1 MRSLKRGFTLIE
13 LIVGIVLLAVA
24 LTGILGLLINQAPQA
39 VDPVQQVRAAQ
50 LAQHLSSEILQKSFD
65 EKSDHNGGRYRCGET
80 FNGQFYGDCSC
91 PVGVTCTQNP
101 PAPAIAGWQ
110 PSQYGPDGGERE
122 PYTFNDV
129 DDYQT
134 SVICAKGWA
143 EVNCLNSDWIE
154 AAFFTQADSKV
165 ASDEYRN
172 YQVRIAVTP
181 DDLFGS
187 PGLKAESIGK
197 RVLLQVKL
205 PDGSVLDFSFY
216 RGNY

>member
-1 MRSLKRGFTLIE
+1 MRAPERGFTLIE

-50 LAQHLSSEILQKSFD
+50 LAQRLTGEILQKSFD

-91 PVGVTCTQNP
+91 PVGVTCTQQP

-110 PSQYGPDGGERE
+110 PSQYGPDGE
-122 PYTFNDV
+122 PAPYAYNDV
-129 DDYQT
+129 DDFDTAGNWRDASWFTQT
-134 SVICAKGWA
+134 SSGIG
-143 EVNCLNSDWIE
+143 
-154 AAFFTQADSKV
+154 
-165 ASDEYRN
+165 SDEYRN
-172 YQVRIAVTP
+172 YQVKIAVSAVDFSDGTFKSCTAP
-181 DDLFGS
+181 CS
-187 PGLKAESIGK
+187 VGK
-197 RVLLQVKL
+197 RIDLQVRL
-205 PDGSVLDFSFY
+205 PNQSVLDFSFY

>member
-50 LAQHLSSEILQKSFD
+50 LAQRLSGEILQKSFD
-65 EKSDHNGGRYRCGET
+65 EQSDHNGGRYRCGET
-80 FNGQFYGDCSC
+80 LNGQFYGDCSC
-91 PVGVTCTQNP
+91 PVGVACTQQP
-101 PAPAIAGWQ
+101 PAPAITGWQ
-110 PSQYGPDGGERE
+110 PSVYGPDGGERA

-134 SVICAKGWA
+134 SAICAKGWV
-143 EVNCLNSDWIE
+143 EVSCFNGDWID
-154 AAFFTQADSKV
+154 AAFFTQTDSKV

-181 DDLFGS
+181 DNLFGS
-187 PGLKAESIGK
+187 PGLKVESIGK
-197 RVLLQVKL
+197 RIDLQVKL